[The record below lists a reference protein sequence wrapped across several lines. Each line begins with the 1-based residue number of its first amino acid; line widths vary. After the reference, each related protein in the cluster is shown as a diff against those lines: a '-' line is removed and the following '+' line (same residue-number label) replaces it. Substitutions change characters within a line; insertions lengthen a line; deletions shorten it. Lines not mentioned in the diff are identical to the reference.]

1 MIHSRREVQN
11 SSCCVQPGAALPQRS
26 WGGFETQTLC
36 CDTSGICIH
45 FLRDCM
51 RGVLEEPVCRLGKG
65 TLLLRGWVCA
75 AEEGSAG
82 ETLVLGW
89 HFKVIKGRI
98 SC

>member
-1 MIHSRREVQN
+1 
-11 SSCCVQPGAALPQRS
+11 
-26 WGGFETQTLC
+26 
-36 CDTSGICIH
+36 
-45 FLRDCM
+45 M

-89 HFKVIKGRI
+89 HFKVIKERI